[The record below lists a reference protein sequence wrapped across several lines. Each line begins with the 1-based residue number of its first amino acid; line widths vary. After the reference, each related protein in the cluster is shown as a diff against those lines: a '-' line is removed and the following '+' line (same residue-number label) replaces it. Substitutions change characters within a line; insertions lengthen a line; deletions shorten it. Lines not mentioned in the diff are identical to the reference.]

1 MRKSDELSKKWREQI
16 KKRRGII
23 PDSLRQSHR
32 EGNQIKRK
40 IRKSLNE
47 GDKTVPEISKEIEI
61 PSEKVHW
68 FITSMRKYGEIKETT
83 KRKGPYYTYT
93 LIDKKN

>member
-1 MRKSDELSKKWREQI
+1 MSESDESIKKWREQI
-16 KKRRGII
+16 KKRRGIV
-23 PDSLRQSHR
+23 PDSLRESNR

-47 GDKTVPEISKEIEI
+47 GDKTIPEISKEIEV

-83 KRKGPYYTYT
+83 KRKGSYYTYA
-93 LIDKKN
+93 LIDK